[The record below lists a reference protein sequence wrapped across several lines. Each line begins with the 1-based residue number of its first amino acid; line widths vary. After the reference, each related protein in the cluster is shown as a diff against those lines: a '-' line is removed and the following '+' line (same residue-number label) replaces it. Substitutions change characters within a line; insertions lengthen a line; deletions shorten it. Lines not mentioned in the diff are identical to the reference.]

1 MLIRL
6 VFVLAGPTDGP
17 TDGQTD
23 GPTDRVTY
31 RVACTRLKIILYVLQ
46 IFPDSSGLLYIVSLR
61 LDQKIVGCKAI
72 AQVLVVR
79 FAIPS

>member
-1 MLIRL
+1 MLSS
-6 VFVLAGPTDGP
+6 FVSNI
-17 TDGQTD
+17 
-23 GPTDRVTY
+23 
-31 RVACTRLKIILYVLQ
+31 KIILYVLQ

-61 LDQKIVGCKAI
+61 LAQKIVGRKAI